1 MLPRSSEWAP
11 RAHFEGLAPCGTS
24 PVFFNP
30 FSPSPSPSMDC
41 PGRLKQTVTL
51 EIVFPSARN
60 VALRCAWAHEHQ
72 KIVRPT
78 FGAFPFPQ
86 IIFWDAGVTRRWR
99 GGCWPPGV
107 PCVGYDTTK

>member
-60 VALRCAWAHEHQ
+60 VALRCAWAHEH
-72 KIVRPT
+72 PENSST
-78 FGAFPFPQ
+78 HL
-86 IIFWDAGVTRRWR
+86 RRLSFSSNYFLGR
-99 GGCWPPGV
+99 GGDAEVARGMLAAGGPMCGI
-107 PCVGYDTTK
+107 